1 MAITKD
7 FGQALC
13 LFMGF
18 TTIYI
23 VSNITYNLFFHP
35 LRHFPGPLAMRA
47 TQVTKCYRLWRGT
60 APFDMLELHRRYG
73 DVVRIAP
80 DELAFANPSAWKEIM
95 GHRTAGGVSGNKAPP
110 EFEKS
115 DKFYRPFGFGGLPRD
130 IITASGPEHAMLRR
144 QLSHGFSDRSL
155 KEQEPVIMRYVD
167 LFIQRMWKATK
178 DRRGHGQG
186 NGDETAAGE
195 KGSQSGP
202 EQEQPVDL
210 TLWYNYFTFDIIGDL
225 AFGESFGCLE
235 SETMHPWVRTIFRT
249 VRVGVALQIA
259 NHFSVLRRLMAVMV
273 STRVVRDRL
282 LQHYEKTMQKLIRR
296 IEWGEREGPRADL
309 MEGLLR
315 KRKEWNLSLEQ
326 LNGNASIVIIAGSE
340 TTATL
345 LSGATFLLLKNPEK
359 MRKLVREVRAAFRRE
374 EEINLTSVNSL
385 TYMLACLDEALRMY
399 PAIPTGLPRAV
410 PEGGATVSGEF
421 IPENTTVAIYH
432 WAMYHNEEN
441 FKNPF
446 EFHPERF
453 LGDPEYASDRRE
465 AFQPFHLGPRNCLG
479 KNLAYVEM
487 RIILA
492 RLLWNFDLALAE
504 DSEEWM
510 ETQKIYTLWEKGPL
524 NVYLR
529 PAVRG

>member
-23 VSNITYNLFFHP
+23 ASNIIYNLFFHP
-35 LRHFPGPLAMRA
+35 LRRFPGPLAMRA
-47 TQVTKCYRLWRGT
+47 TRVTYCYRTFRGK
-60 APFDMLELHRRYG
+60 APFDMLELHRHYG
-73 DVVRIAP
+73 DVVRVAP

-95 GHRTAGGVSGNKAPP
+95 GHRIGVSGAKAPP
-110 EFEKS
+110 AFEKS
-115 DKFYRPFGFGGLPRD
+115 DTFYKPIAGLPRD
-130 IITASGPEHAMLRR
+130 IITAPGQEHAMLRR
-144 QLSHGFSDRSL
+144 QLSHGFSDRNL
-155 KEQEPVIMRYVD
+155 RKQEPLIMKYVD
-167 LFIQRMWKATK
+167 LFIQRIREATK
-178 DRRGHGQG
+178 SCQCRGHG
-186 NGDETAAGE
+186 DEDKTMVGE
-195 KGSQSGP
+195 KDNQPGP
-202 EQEQPVDL
+202 NQEQPVNL
-210 TLWYNYFTFDIIGDL
+210 VLWYNYCTFDIIGDL

-235 SETMHPWVRTIFRT
+235 DEKLHPWVRTIFQT
-249 VRVGVALQIA
+249 VRIGVALQIA
-259 NHFSVLRRLMAVMV
+259 NNFSVSRRLMEVVM
-273 STRVVRDRL
+273 SMRVVRQRV
-282 LQHYEKTMQKLIRR
+282 LQHFGMTMQKLARR
-296 IEWGEREGPRADL
+296 IELGEREGPRPDL

-345 LSGATFLLLKNPEK
+345 LSGVTYLLLKNPEK
-359 MRKLVREVRAAFRRE
+359 MRKLVREVRTTFNRE
-374 EEINLTSVNSL
+374 EEIDLTSVNAL
-385 TYMLACLDEALRMY
+385 AYMLACLDEALRMY
-399 PAIPTGLPRAV
+399 PAVPTGLPRVV
-410 PEGGATVSGEF
+410 PEGGATIAGEF
-421 IPENTTVAIYH
+421 VPEKTTVTIHH
-432 WAMYHNEEN
+432 WAMYHNEKN

-453 LGDPEYASDRRE
+453 LGDPEYTSDRRE
-465 AFQPFHLGPRNCLG
+465 SLQPFHVGPRNCLG

-487 RIILA
+487 RIVLA

-529 PAVRG
+529 PVARG